1 MINGH
6 AAPHKRTQGL
16 FISVHRM
23 NVVLNAA
30 MLDVT
35 VKNHF
40 FVKLDFQPKGGFFVC
55 ILSLIIFEHILCV

>member
-1 MINGH
+1 MVTQLHTN
-6 AAPHKRTQGL
+6 AHKGL

-30 MLDVT
+30 MLDAT
-35 VKNHF
+35 VKNHL
-40 FVKLDFQPKGGFFVC
+40 FVKLDFQPKRGFFVC

>member
-1 MINGH
+1 MVTQLHTN
-6 AAPHKRTQGL
+6 AHKGL

-30 MLDVT
+30 MLDAT

-40 FVKLDFQPKGGFFVC
+40 FVKLDFQPKRGFLFVFC
-55 ILSLIIFEHILCV
+55 L